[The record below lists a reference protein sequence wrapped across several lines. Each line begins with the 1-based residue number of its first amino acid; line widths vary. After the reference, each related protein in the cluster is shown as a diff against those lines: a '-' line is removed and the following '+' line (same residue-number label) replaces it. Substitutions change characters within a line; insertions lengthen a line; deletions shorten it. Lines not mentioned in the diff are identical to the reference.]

1 MKKTYTI
8 FYFDEVENDVAEAK
22 AWYKSKQNGLEKRF
36 AKAIKLAIVNLQKT
50 PTAYSVRY
58 KNVRI
63 AYPAVFP
70 YAVHFYIDEQQ
81 NMIVITA
88 IIFAGRDPDFAKNRI
103 SNI

>member
-1 MKKTYTI
+1 LKKSYTI

-36 AKAIKLAIVNLQKT
+36 AKAIKFAIVNLQKT
-50 PTAYSVRY
+50 PTAYSIRY

-70 YAVHFYIDEQQ
+70 YAIHFYIDKPK

-88 IIFAGRDPDFAKNRI
+88 IIFAGRDPDIAKHRI
-103 SNI
+103 NKM